1 MITRVHHNGV
11 KTIALRL
18 EALRQ
23 QLERIVDEVDAQGT
37 QESDEAADFVYA
49 LMVDH
54 DDLHAVISRMNETVH
69 DAAKYLGVEGREDT
83 HNGIGK

>member
-23 QLERIVDEVDAQGT
+23 QLERIIDEVDAQGVPECEDA
-37 QESDEAADFVYA
+37 QDFVYG

-54 DDLHAVISRMNETVH
+54 DDLQAMIGHMNETAH
-69 DAAKYLGVEGREDT
+69 NAAKYLGVEGREDT

>member
-1 MITRVHHNGV
+1 MITRTHHNGI

-23 QLERIVDEVDAQGT
+23 QLERIVDEVDAQGVPEGDDA
-37 QESDEAADFVYA
+37 QDFVYA

-54 DDLHAVISRMNETVH
+54 DDLQALIGHLNETVH
-69 DAAKYLGVEGREDT
+69 NAAKYLGVEERVT
-83 HNGIGK
+83 HDN